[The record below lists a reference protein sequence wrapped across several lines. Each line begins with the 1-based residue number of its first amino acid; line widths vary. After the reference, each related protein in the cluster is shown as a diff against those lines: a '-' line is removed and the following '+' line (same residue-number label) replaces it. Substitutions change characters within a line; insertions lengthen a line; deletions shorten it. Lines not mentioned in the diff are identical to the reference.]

1 MSSAQPALSS
11 SSQTCNMSCRN
22 GVLCLLAYLTQKLL
36 NYTFSYVHYVV
47 VTSSLLLISL
57 LKHNYNNISQLT
69 FGRPKLYYVC
79 GQRVAQLK
87 FANDLS
93 KLCKSFRNNSRA
105 ACCCGADLSVQPC
118 LSWSYPTRKVETR
131 RKMIIFNIKLFYRS
145 TFRFCCCFVC
155 WVDFKQDIAMFC

>member
-36 NYTFSYVHYVV
+36 NYTFSYVHYQV

-57 LKHNYNNISQLT
+57 LKHNYNNISQLS
-69 FGRPKLYYVC
+69 FGRPKLYVVSEWHNYNLLMIVKTL
-79 GQRVAQLK
+79 QI
-87 FANDLS
+87 
-93 KLCKSFRNNSRA
+93 FRNNSRA

-145 TFRFCCCFVC
+145 TFHFCCCFVC
-155 WVDFKQDIAMFC
+155 WVDFKQDIAVFC